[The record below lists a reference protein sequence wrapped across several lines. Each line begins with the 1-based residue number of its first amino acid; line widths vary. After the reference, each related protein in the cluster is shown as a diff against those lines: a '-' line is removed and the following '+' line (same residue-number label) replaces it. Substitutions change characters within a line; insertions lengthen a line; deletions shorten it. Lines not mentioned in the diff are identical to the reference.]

1 MNRRTFTF
9 AALALAGTASA
20 SEPQGAQG
28 VAPTAPVEGR
38 WSVKA
43 VPGELTVT
51 LGVVNTGRKAVDVL
65 AQRGSRPG
73 AYVQAYVK
81 VEGEEIALA
90 EILDAAGRREM
101 MSRMGPVPKYEPIA
115 AGGSRPF
122 GPYRFTLPEGAEKE
136 TFRLAAQVYVDRDRV
151 DLEHSTGP
159 ASV

>member
-20 SEPQGAQG
+20 AEPQGAQA
-28 VAPTAPVEGR
+28 VAPAAPVEGR

-51 LGVVNTGRKAVDVL
+51 LGLVNPGSEPVDVL

-73 AYVQAYVK
+73 PNLRATLKAS
-81 VEGEEIALA
+81 GEEIDLA
-90 EILDAAGRREM
+90 VILDEAGRREM
-101 MSRMGPVPKYEPIA
+101 MSRMGPVPEYEAIA
-115 AGGSRPF
+115 AGGSKAF
-122 GPYRFTLPEGAEKE
+122 GPYRFTLPDGAEKE
-136 TFRLAAQVYVDRDRV
+136 SFRIVATVIVDEQRFDLA
-151 DLEHSTGP
+151 HSTGP